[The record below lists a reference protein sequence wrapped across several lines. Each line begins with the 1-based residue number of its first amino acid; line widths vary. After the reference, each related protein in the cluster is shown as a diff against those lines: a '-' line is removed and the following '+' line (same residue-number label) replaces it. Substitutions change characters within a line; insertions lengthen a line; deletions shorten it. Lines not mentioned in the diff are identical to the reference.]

1 LFPTPDTANFGR
13 LQPAAGGASGA
24 VDGLIYAQPLY
35 LSGVAMASTSG
46 CSGTQNLVLVATE
59 NNSVYAFSWTYR
71 LTKTGYT
78 FSLTQCWALHL
89 NQAGEFAI
97 PLSSLPVNNN
107 GAACNVLVP
116 QVGITS
122 TPVIDT
128 SVTPPMMYVV
138 TGDQTATLDYI
149 FRLHAINVNSG
160 TEVSNGSTAPYDLSG
175 VFPTGLGSNQMQQR
189 PGLALFNG
197 SAGTANIYVSFGSF
211 CDVSPYS
218 GYVAGLTYNYSKQT
232 FAPVTKKNW
241 VFDTEGGST
250 TENGGLWMGGAAP
263 SIDEA
268 GNLYVAVGNGGWN
281 GTTEFGESV
290 VKIASTSAGLFAVD
304 YYTPND
310 YADLNNDATT
320 TTVCS
325 AYGPDRCPATNLLT
339 FAAPT
344 GDFDLGAAGVTLIS
358 PAGVTLPVCGS
369 NSELLAG
376 GKEGVV
382 YGICHS
388 TKSSSK
394 LESVMGGLDGCGYNC
409 TANSN
414 PSLTACSESSTPG
427 AGAIAQCFQGV
438 NAGEDQGNG
447 SNDIF
452 VSSGIRGTQLFWAGT
467 ASTPENY
474 LYVAGANAALEA
486 YQADTTT
493 GMFNIVGDP
502 AETPRVY
509 PYPGTVPALS
519 WDGSSPGTA
528 LLWTIDSGGFGLWHG
543 VDQSSEAAKPAI
555 LIVYNP
561 LPSGKKNAILQE
573 LWESSISTDDAGPG
587 AVKFTVPTVAGGLVF
602 VPGGTPGYA
611 PGLPGGKNVNC
622 TAAALANSTTPTT
635 CGGMLAIYGKIHS

>member
-1 LFPTPDTANFGR
+1 MQCDGTASWYYQHAGDRYVGDSAHDVCGDGGSDSKVGLYF
-13 LQPAAGGASGA
+13 PAA
-24 VDGLIYAQPLY
+24 
-35 LSGVAMASTSG
+35 
-46 CSGTQNLVLVATE
+46 
-59 NNSVYAFSWTYR
+59 R
-71 LTKTGYT
+71 
-78 FSLTQCWALHL
+78 
-89 NQAGEFAI
+89 
-97 PLSSLPVNNN
+97 
-107 GAACNVLVP
+107 
-116 QVGITS
+116 
-122 TPVIDT
+122 
-128 SVTPPMMYVV
+128 
-138 TGDQTATLDYI
+138 DQRK
-149 FRLHAINVNSG
+149 FRHG
-160 TEVSNGSTAPYDLSG
+160 TEVTNSSAAPYDLSG
-175 VFPTGLGSNQMQQR
+175 VFPTGIGSNQVQQR
-189 PGLALFNG
+189 PGLALFNASSG
-197 SAGTANIYVSFGSF
+197 KANIYVSFGSF

-250 TENGGLWMGGAAP
+250 TDNGGLWMGGAAP
-263 SIDEA
+263 AIDES
-268 GNLYVAVGNGGWN
+268 GNLYVAVANGEWN

-290 VKIASTSAGLFAVD
+290 VKIASTSSGLFAVD

-325 AYGPDRCPATNLLT
+325 AYGPDRCPATNWLT

-358 PAGVTLPVCGS
+358 PAGVASPVCGS

-394 LESVMGGLDGCGYNC
+394 LETVMGGLDGCGYNC
-409 TANSN
+409 TTNSN
-414 PSLTACSESSTPG
+414 PSLTACTESSTGG

-438 NAGEDQGNG
+438 NAGEDQANG

-452 VSSGIRGTQLFWAGT
+452 NSSGIRGTQLFWAGT
-467 ASTPENY
+467 ASAPENY

-502 AETPRVY
+502 AQTPRVY
-509 PYPGTVPALS
+509 PYPGTVPSLS
-519 WDGSSPGTA
+519 WDGSSPDTA
-528 LLWTIDSGGFGLWHG
+528 LLWAIDSGGFGLWRSQ
-543 VDQSSEAAKPAI
+543 DQVSEAAKPAI

-573 LWESSISTDDAGPG
+573 LWESSTSTDDAGPG

-635 CGGMLAIYGKIHS
+635 CGGMLAVYGKIHN